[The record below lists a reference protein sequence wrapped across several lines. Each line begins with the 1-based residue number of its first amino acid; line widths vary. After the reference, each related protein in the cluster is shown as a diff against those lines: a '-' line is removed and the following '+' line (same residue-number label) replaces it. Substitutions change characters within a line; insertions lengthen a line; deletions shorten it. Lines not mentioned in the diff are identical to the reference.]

1 MENTGKQH
9 QIGVGLTF
17 VLYAENKGTSQL
29 GANVSVTRFLLQ
41 PIISRTQDTFSSPA
55 LPWEETV
62 TCSREIS
69 GVCTLRGGAQRALNL
84 TQLMICTRSQRNI
97 LFFFFL
103 PSLGN
108 STQEI
113 TYGIRYL
120 PLGPAI
126 SFLTVV
132 SRAHQV

>member
-97 LFFFFL
+97 LFFFSPQSWKL
-103 PSLGN
+103 NTGN
-108 STQEI
+108 NI
-113 TYGIRYL
+113 WD
-120 PLGPAI
+120 
-126 SFLTVV
+126 
-132 SRAHQV
+132 